1 MVAKGEVG
9 WEREW
14 NGSLRLA
21 DANYYIQYGYTKRYS
36 IGNYIQCPVIN
47 HEEKNEKVHICVIES
62 AETNGT
68 L

>member
-36 IGNYIQCPVIN
+36 IGNYIQYPVIN
-47 HEEKNEKVHICVIES
+47 HKGKK
-62 AETNGT
+62 
-68 L
+68 